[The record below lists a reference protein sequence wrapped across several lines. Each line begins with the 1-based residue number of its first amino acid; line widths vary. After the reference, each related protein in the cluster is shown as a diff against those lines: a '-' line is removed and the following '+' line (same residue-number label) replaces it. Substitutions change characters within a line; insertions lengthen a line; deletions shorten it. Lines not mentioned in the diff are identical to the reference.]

1 MVEIIIGIAV
11 IFGSVLVGFAVGYK
25 VRNDDYQHLLENYH
39 SLVDRDPKTGRFVK
53 SMRKLKHDN

>member
-11 IFGSVLVGFAVGYK
+11 IFGSVLVGFTVGYK
-25 VRNDDYQHLLENYH
+25 ARDDDYQHLLIKYD

-53 SMRKLKHDN
+53 SMRKLKHD